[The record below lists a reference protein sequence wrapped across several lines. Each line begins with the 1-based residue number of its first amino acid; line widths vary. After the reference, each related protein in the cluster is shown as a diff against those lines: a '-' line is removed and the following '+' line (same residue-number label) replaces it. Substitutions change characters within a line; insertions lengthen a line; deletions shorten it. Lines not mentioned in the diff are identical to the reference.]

1 MSSFG
6 LLPLH
11 DGADCGPH
19 AGSPHPGL
27 HHGSLHGSLH
37 DGPPGA
43 AGAAGGAAGAGA
55 GEGEG
60 KGAGEGEGAL
70 LPFDALAASGNKAL
84 QGSPGVRL

>member
-11 DGADCGPH
+11 DA
-19 AGSPHPGL
+19 PHP
-27 HHGSLHGSLH
+27 SLH

-43 AGAAGGAAGAGA
+43 GGEAGAGA
-55 GEGEG
+55 
-60 KGAGEGEGAL
+60 GAL